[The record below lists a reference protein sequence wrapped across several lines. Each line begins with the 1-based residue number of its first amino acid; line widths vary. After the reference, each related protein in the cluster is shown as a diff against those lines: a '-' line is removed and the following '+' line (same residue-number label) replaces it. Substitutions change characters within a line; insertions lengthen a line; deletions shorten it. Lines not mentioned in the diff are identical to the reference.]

1 MRSETEHKDS
11 FENPSYRELRLLSE
25 VDRRPEASQRSLSRK
40 IGTALGLTNLLLH
53 NLAGKGY
60 IRITQA
66 GWKRWLYTLTPTG
79 FSRKI
84 QLTVAYVHRFLYHYQ
99 TVRQT
104 LREEMELLAL
114 NEESRIA
121 IYGTGEFAELVYL
134 GLKEMRIEEIE
145 VFSPGSPV
153 GSRFLGMAVHDV
165 TDLNPEE
172 FDRVLVAYLNDSN
185 IGHEMLLE
193 QGVSPYKL
201 VTFFGN
207 HVVEAGL

>member
-1 MRSETEHKDS
+1 MRSENEHNDS
-11 FENPSYRELRLLSE
+11 IENLSYRELRLLSE
-25 VDRRPEASQRSLSRK
+25 VDRSPEASQRGLSRK

-53 NLAGKGY
+53 NLAEKGY

-66 GWKRWLYTLTPTG
+66 GWRRWLYTLTPAG

-84 QLTVAYVHRFLYHYQ
+84 QLTVAYVQRFLNHYQ

-145 VFSPGSPV
+145 VFSLGGPV
-153 GSRFLGMAVHDV
+153 GSRFLGMSVQDAGN
-165 TDLNPEE
+165 LRPEE
-172 FDRVLVAYLNDSN
+172 FDRVLVANLDDTKAGYT
-185 IGHEMLLE
+185 MLLG
-193 QGVSPYKL
+193 QGVSPHKL

-207 HVVEAGL
+207 HEVAAGL